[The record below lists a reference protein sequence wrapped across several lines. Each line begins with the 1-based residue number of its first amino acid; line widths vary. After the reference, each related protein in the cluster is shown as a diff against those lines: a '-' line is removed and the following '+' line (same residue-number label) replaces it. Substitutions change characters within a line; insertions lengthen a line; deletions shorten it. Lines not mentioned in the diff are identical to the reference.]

1 LNRLFKIASLRWN
14 KNEMPRHRSRY
25 LVLVLA
31 VAAAILRNTIGGST
45 TASVNPPAVKMVN
58 SNPVLEMVVDGVP
71 TRLIL
76 TTGSTAEIKSHCCD
90 ALELN
95 HFMPFMQILT
105 ALSFVRTR
113 ALRAETGS

>member
-1 LNRLFKIASLRWN
+1 
-14 KNEMPRHRSRY
+14 
-25 LVLVLA
+25 VLVSLA
-31 VAAAILRNTIGGST
+31 VAAVALHNAIGGST
-45 TASVNPPAVKMVN
+45 TASLNLPAVKMVN